1 MTDINLIKC
10 LVAKEHFGYT
20 TYINICSDTEKVI
33 PWGTGDWLGFTALL
47 FIVIAMVILFGF
59 LGYMVKDMMR

>member
-1 MTDINLIKC
+1 MTKC

-33 PWGTGDWLGFTALL
+33 PWTTGDWFGFTLALSML
-47 FIVIAMVILFGF
+47 VLVVLATGAI
-59 LGYMVKDMMR
+59 GYMVKDLMR